1 MDLRYFATRYDEQ
14 TTSIFCIEHP
24 VIIEIYTDELNG
36 SEDLGW
42 FLGYKCNT
50 LTSKSITLE
59 VVMQIT
65 SKGQVTIPQDIRDR
79 CGFLPHTEVQFVL
92 EKGRV
97 YIEKMSGAQTR
108 GKQLID
114 TMRNKAT
121 VSMTTDE
128 IMALTRER

>member
-1 MDLRYFATRYDEQ
+1 
-14 TTSIFCIEHP
+14 
-24 VIIEIYTDELNG
+24 
-36 SEDLGW
+36 
-42 FLGYKCNT
+42 
-50 LTSKSITLE
+50 
-59 VVMQIT
+59 MQIT
-65 SKGQVTIPQDIRDR
+65 SKGQVTIPHDIRDR
-79 CGFLPHTEVQFVL
+79 CGFLPHTEVQFVV